1 MAEGG
6 VQEGKTLKE
15 LEKEITCS
23 VCQEHYTEPK
33 VLPCLHYYCKECVL
47 RLALRTASN
56 KPFSCPECRKETTL
70 PDGGVEELRTAF
82 FINRLKSNFSALERV
97 HGKIEVTCE
106 GCNSGSKAKA
116 FCRHCAVFICKDC
129 VLSHKKIRV
138 FSSHEVASLEDLKQ
152 GRAKQIAVAE
162 PATKKCSIH
171 EEPLLI
177 YCYDCDSLICRDCT
191 VIDHRDH
198 KFQFSK
204 VAAPEMKKCLLE
216 DLVPF
221 KLVSTK
227 FSTAADVI
235 ATAKCEV
242 EAQRKCLVD
251 RIEAS
256 FERLHHILEKR
267 KKELV
272 QEAVNKVD
280 EKVEKLSAQEKNILT
295 ANAEVQSIVE
305 YTERFVGHCSDNE
318 VMSMHTDIR
327 RQIKREI
334 EEHSKSR
341 RSLEPVEEADVGVE
355 VKCEEELQQLCQ
367 TKAKITQLGVDPA
380 QCTVTGEGAESAE
393 IHQTAE
399 VTLTTRLSNNKTTRR
414 STEVLSELKSL
425 YNGSV
430 MKCNVDQSGP
440 GEYCIQYTPTVRGS
454 HELTV
459 SVDGQQVAGSP
470 FPVFVSISPTQLGK
484 PVKVW
489 VNITNPRGITTN
501 SENNVIVVG
510 DKVCIIKLDKNEK
523 KTVLVSNSLSQLTNL
538 MGIATDS
545 EDNIYCTD
553 RQSNKIMKCDKN
565 GGNVQVYEVQQVA
578 GPGHR
583 GVAVVGDEV
592 MLCER
597 NNEGTIMIYDR
608 ELKYKRSIQQDGAGE
623 FYYIS
628 ADLHSNIYVSD
639 CDYEYIRVFSKEG
652 VFLHSFG
659 CDSNGVKRLEGPY
672 GVCVSGCYV
681 YVINFNGDF
690 VSVFTTSGDYV
701 TSFGQRGR
709 GVGDF
714 CVPYGVCVDKDGF
727 VHVAE
732 WCNHR
737 VQCF

>member
-70 PDGGVEELRTAF
+70 PEGGVEELRTAF

-106 GCNSGSKAKA
+106 GCNSGSKAEA

-129 VLSHKKIRV
+129 VLSHKKIQV

-221 KLVSTK
+221 KEVSTK
-227 FSTAADVI
+227 FSTSADVI

-251 RIEAS
+251 TIEAS
-256 FERLHHILEKR
+256 FERLHHILEER

-334 EEHSKSR
+334 EEHSKPET
-341 RSLEPVEEADVGVE
+341 SLEPVEEADVGVE
-355 VKCEEELQQLCQ
+355 VRCEEELQQLCQ
-367 TKAKITQLGVDPA
+367 TKAKITQLGADPTK
-380 QCTVTGEGAESAE
+380 CTVSGEGAESAE
-393 IHQTAE
+393 VHQTAE

-414 STEVLSELKSL
+414 STEVVSELKSL

-440 GEYCIQYTPTVRGS
+440 GEYRIQYTPTVRGR

-470 FPVFVSISPTQLGK
+470 FPVFVSISPTQLDK

-489 VNITNPRGITTN
+489 GDIDTPCGITTN
-501 SENNVIVVG
+501 SENNVIVFEEVG
-510 DKVCIIKLDKNEK
+510 DIIKLDKNEK
-523 KTVLVSNSLSQLTNL
+523 RTVLVSYSLSQLVEL
-538 MGIATDS
+538 QGIATDS
-545 EDNIYCTD
+545 EDNIHCTD
-553 RQSNKIMKCDKN
+553 LESNKIMKCDKN
-565 GGNVQVYEVQQVA
+565 GGNVQVYVVQQVA

-597 NNEGTIMIYDR
+597 FNEGTIMIYDR
-608 ELKYKRSIQQDGAGE
+608 ELKYKRRIQQDDAG
-623 FYYIS
+623 
-628 ADLHSNIYVSD
+628 
-639 CDYEYIRVFSKEG
+639 
-652 VFLHSFG
+652 
-659 CDSNGVKRLEGPY
+659 
-672 GVCVSGCYV
+672 
-681 YVINFNGDF
+681 
-690 VSVFTTSGDYV
+690 
-701 TSFGQRGR
+701 
-709 GVGDF
+709 
-714 CVPYGVCVDKDGF
+714 
-727 VHVAE
+727 
-732 WCNHR
+732 
-737 VQCF
+737 

>member
-70 PDGGVEELRTAF
+70 PEGGVEELRTAF

-106 GCNSGSKAKA
+106 GCNSGSKAEA

-129 VLSHKKIRV
+129 VLSHKKIKV
-138 FSSHEVASLEDLKQ
+138 FSSHEVVSLEDLKQ

-191 VIDHRDH
+191 VIDHKDH

-221 KLVSTK
+221 KEVSTK

-235 ATAKCEV
+235 ATTKCEV

-251 RIEAS
+251 TIEAS

-280 EKVEKLSAQEKNILT
+280 EKVEKLSAQEKKILT

-334 EEHSKSR
+334 EEHSKPET
-341 RSLEPVEEADVGVE
+341 SLEPVEEADVGVE
-355 VKCEEELQQLCQ
+355 VRCEEELQQLCQ
-367 TKAKITQLGVDPA
+367 TKAKITQLGADPTK
-380 QCTVTGEGAESAE
+380 CTVTGEGAESAE
-393 IHQTAE
+393 VHQTAK

-414 STEVLSELKSL
+414 STEVVSELKSL
-425 YNGSV
+425 YNGSI
-430 MKCNVDQSGP
+430 MKYNVDQSGP
-440 GEYCIQYTPTVRGS
+440 GEYRIQYTPTVRGR

-489 VNITNPRGITTN
+489 GGIDTPRGITTN
-501 SENNVIVVG
+501 SENNVIVVEEEG
-510 DKVCIIKLDKNEK
+510 CIIKLDKNRK
-523 KTVLVSNSLSQLTNL
+523 KTVLVSHLLSQLITL
-538 MGIATDS
+538 DGIATDS

-553 RQSNKIMKCDKN
+553 YESNKIMKCDKN

-592 MLCER
+592 MLCEH
-597 NNEGTIMIYDR
+597 NNEGTIMIYDK
-608 ELKYKRSIQQDGAGE
+608 ELKYKRRIQQDGAGK
-623 FYYIS
+623 FRYLS
-628 ADLHSNIYVSD
+628 ADFHSNIYVTD
-639 CDYEYIRVFSKEG
+639 CDNEYIRVFSKEG

-672 GVCVSGCYV
+672 GVCVSGSYV
-681 YVINFNGDF
+681 YVADFYGDY

-701 TSFGQRGR
+701 TSFGQCGKDE
-709 GVGDF
+709 GDLDGPF
-714 CVPYGVCVDKDGF
+714 GVCVDKDGF
-727 VHVAE
+727 VYVADY
-732 WCNHR
+732 CNDR

>member
-1 MAEGG
+1 MAEGV

-56 KPFSCPECRKETTL
+56 KPFSCPECRKQTTL
-70 PDGGVEELRTAF
+70 PEGGVEELRTAF
-82 FINRLKSNFSALERV
+82 FINHWRSNFSALERV

-106 GCNSGSKAKA
+106 GCNSGSKAEA

-129 VLSHKKIRV
+129 VLSHQKMKV
-138 FSSHEVASLEDLKQ
+138 FSSHEIASLEDLKQ

-191 VIDHRDH
+191 VIDHIDH

-221 KLVSTK
+221 KEASTK

-235 ATAKCEV
+235 ATTKCEV

-251 RIEAS
+251 TIEAS
-256 FERLHHILEKR
+256 FERLHHILEER

-280 EKVEKLSAQEKNILT
+280 QKVEKLSAQEKKILT

-334 EEHSKSR
+334 EEHSKSETR
-341 RSLEPVEEADVGVE
+341 LEPVEEADVGVE
-355 VKCEEELQQLCQ
+355 VRCAEELQRLCQ
-367 TKAKITQLGVDPA
+367 TKAKIILGVDPA
-380 QCTVTGEGAESAE
+380 QCTVSGEGAESAE
-393 IHQTAE
+393 VHQTAE

-414 STEVLSELKSL
+414 STEVVSELKSL

-440 GEYCIQYTPTVRGS
+440 GEYRIQYTPTVRGR

-489 VNITNPRGITTN
+489 NYINYPRGITTN

-510 DKVCIIKLDKNEK
+510 DKGCIIKLDKNEK
-523 KTVLVSNSLSQLTNL
+523 RTVLVSNLLSQFTKL

-545 EDNIYCTD
+545 EDNIYCTNYN
-553 RQSNKIMKCDKN
+553 SNKITKCDKN

-578 GPGHR
+578 SPGHR

-592 MLCER
+592 RLCEQ

-608 ELKYKRSIQQDGAGE
+608 ELKYKRSIELDDAGE
-623 FYYIS
+623 FLYIS
-628 ADLHSNIYVSD
+628 THLHSNIYVT
-639 CDYEYIRVFSKEG
+639 DYHEYIRVFSKEG

-659 CDSNGVKRLEGPY
+659 CDSNGVKRLERPY

-681 YVINFNGDF
+681 YVTDFDGDN

-701 TSFGQRGR
+701 TSFCQHGKDE
-709 GVGDF
+709 GDLDG
-714 CVPYGVCVDKDGF
+714 PYGVCVDKDGF
-727 VHVAE
+727 VYVAD
-732 WCNHR
+732 CFNDR

>member
-70 PDGGVEELRTAF
+70 PEGGVEELRTAF

-106 GCNSGSKAKA
+106 GCNSGSKAEA

-129 VLSHKKIRV
+129 VLSHKKIKV

-221 KLVSTK
+221 KQVSTK

-235 ATAKCEV
+235 ATTKCEV

-251 RIEAS
+251 TIEAS
-256 FERLHHILEKR
+256 FVRLHHILEER

-280 EKVEKLSAQEKNILT
+280 EKVEMLSAQEKKILT

-334 EEHSKSR
+334 EEHSKSVT
-341 RSLEPVEEADVGVE
+341 SLEPVEEVDVGVE
-355 VKCEEELQQLCQ
+355 VRCEEELQQLCQ
-367 TKAKITQLGVDPA
+367 TKAKIILGVDPA
-380 QCTVTGEGAESAE
+380 QCTVSGEGAESAE
-393 IHQTAE
+393 VHQTAE

-414 STEVLSELKSL
+414 STEVVSELKSL
-425 YNGSV
+425 YDGSV

-440 GEYCIQYTPTVRGS
+440 GEYRIQYTPTVRGR

-489 VNITNPRGITTN
+489 DDIDTPCGITTN
-501 SENNVIVVG
+501 SENNVIVVEEEG
-510 DKVCIIKLDKNEK
+510 CIIKLDKNRK
-523 KTVLVSNSLSQLTNL
+523 KTVLVSHLQSQLITL
-538 MGIATDS
+538 DDIATDS

-553 RQSNKIMKCDKN
+553 YESNKIMKCDKN
-565 GGNVQVYEVQQVA
+565 GGNVQVYEVHQVV

-608 ELKYKRSIQQDGAGE
+608 ELKYKRRIQQDGAGE

-628 ADLHSNIYVSD
+628 ADLRSNIYVTECD
-639 CDYEYIRVFSKEG
+639 CEYIRVFSKEG

-659 CDSNGVKRLEGPY
+659 CDSNGVKRLETPY

-681 YVINFNGDF
+681 YVTDFDGDN
-690 VSVFTTSGDYV
+690 VSAFTTSGDYV
-701 TSFGQRGR
+701 ISFGQRGKDE
-709 GVGDF
+709 GDLVG
-714 CVPYGVCVDKDGF
+714 PNGVCVDKDGF
-727 VHVAE
+727 VHVAD
-732 WCNHR
+732 CSNHR

>member
-1 MAEGG
+1 MAESV

-70 PDGGVEELRTAF
+70 PEGGVEELRTAF

-97 HGKIEVTCE
+97 HGKIEVRCE
-106 GCNSGSKAKA
+106 GCNSGSKAEA

-129 VLSHKKIRV
+129 VLSHKKLKV

-204 VAAPEMKKCLLE
+204 LEAPAIKENLLE
-216 DLVPF
+216 DLAPF
-221 KLVSTK
+221 QKVLTQLSNAVEDVCTTK
-227 FSTAADVI
+227 H
-235 ATAKCEV
+235 EV
-242 EAQRKCLVD
+242 EAQSASILGS
-251 RIEAS
+251 IETS
-256 FERLHHILEKR
+256 FQRLFDILEKR
-267 KKELV
+267 KKELEEEV
-272 QEAVNKVD
+272 SNKVHD
-280 EKVEKLSAQEKNILT
+280 KVKKLSAQEKELSLDI
-295 ANAEVQSIVE
+295 AKVQSIVE

-334 EEHSKSR
+334 EEHSKSGR
-341 RSLEPVEEADVGVE
+341 NLEPVEEVDMGVE
-355 VKCEEELQQLCQ
+355 VRCEEELQQLCQ
-367 TKAKITQLGVDPA
+367 EKAKIILGADPA
-380 QCTVTGEGAESAE
+380 QCTVSGEGAESAE
-393 IHQTAE
+393 VHQTAE

-414 STEVLSELKSL
+414 STEVVSELKSL

-440 GEYCIQYTPTVRGS
+440 GEYRIQYTPTVRGR

-484 PVKVW
+484 PVKVLEN
-489 VNITNPRGITTN
+489 VKSPQDIITN
-501 SENNVIVVG
+501 SENNVIVVEDRRNIVMF
-510 DKVCIIKLDKNEK
+510 DKTGEK
-523 KTVLVSNSLSQLTNL
+523 KILVTHSESQLTKL
-538 MGIATDS
+538 EGIATDS

-553 RQSNKIMKCDKN
+553 DDSNKIMKCDKN

-578 GPGHR
+578 GPGYL

-592 MLCER
+592 MLCECE
-597 NNEGTIMIYDR
+597 NKGTIMIYDR
-608 ELKYKRSIQQDGAGE
+608 ELKYKRRIQHGSEECFLDVSCVVHG
-623 FYYIS
+623 
-628 ADLHSNIYVSD
+628 NIYCISD
-639 CDYEYIRVFSKEG
+639 EVLVFSNDG
-652 VFLHSFG
+652 VFLRSFG
-659 CDSNGVKRLEGPY
+659 RDSNGVNRLQNPY
-672 GVCVSGCYV
+672 CVCVSGCHV
-681 YVINFNGDF
+681 YVTNHGGNT

-701 TSFGQRGR
+701 TSFGQRGC

-714 CVPYGVCVDKDGF
+714 YGPYGVCVDKDGF
-727 VHVAE
+727 VHVPDLI
-732 WCNHR
+732 NNR
-737 VQCF
+737 IQSF

>member
-1 MAEGG
+1 MAEGV

-56 KPFSCPECRKETTL
+56 KPFSCPECREETTL
-70 PDGGVEELRTAF
+70 PEGGVEELRTAF
-82 FINRLKSNFSALERV
+82 FINRLRSNFSALERV

-106 GCNSGSKAKA
+106 GCNSGSKAEA
-116 FCRHCAVFICKDC
+116 FCRHCAVFICKEC
-129 VLSHKKIRV
+129 VLSHKKLKAY
-138 FSSHEVASLEDLKQ
+138 SSHEVASLEDLKQ

-221 KLVSTK
+221 KEVSTK

-235 ATAKCEV
+235 ATTRCEV

-251 RIEAS
+251 TIEAS
-256 FERLHHILEKR
+256 FERLHHILEER

-280 EKVEKLSAQEKNILT
+280 EKVEMLSAQEKKILT

-334 EEHSKSR
+334 EEHSKSET
-341 RSLEPVEEADVGVE
+341 SLEPVEVDVGVE
-355 VKCEEELQQLCQ
+355 VRCEEELQQLCQ
-367 TKAKITQLGVDPA
+367 TKAKIILGVDPA
-380 QCTVTGEGAESAE
+380 QCTVSGEGAESAE
-393 IHQTAE
+393 VYQTAE

-414 STEVLSELKSL
+414 STEVVSELKSL

-440 GEYCIQYTPTVRGS
+440 GEYRIQYTPTVRGR

-489 VNITNPRGITTN
+489 VNINYPRGITTN

-510 DKVCIIKLDKNEK
+510 DKGCILKLDKNEK

-538 MGIATDS
+538 IGIATDS

-553 RQSNKIMKCDKN
+553 RESNKIMKCDKN
-565 GGNVQVYEVQQVA
+565 GGNVQVYEVHQVV

-592 MLCER
+592 MLCEH
-597 NNEGTIMIYDR
+597 NNEGNIMIYDR
-608 ELKYKRSIQQDGAGE
+608 ELKHKRHIQQDDAGE

-628 ADLHSNIYVSD
+628 ADLHSNIYVT
-639 CDYEYIRVFSKEG
+639 DYHEYIRVFSKEG

-659 CDSNGVKRLEGPY
+659 CDSNGVARLETPY

-681 YVINFNGDF
+681 YVTDFDGDN

-701 TSFGQRGR
+701 TSFGQCGNNED
-709 GVGDF
+709 DF
-714 CVPYGVCVDKDGF
+714 LGPYGVCVDKDGF
-727 VHVAE
+727 VYVADC
-732 WCNHR
+732 CNHR

>member
-1 MAEGG
+1 MAESV
-6 VQEGKTLKE
+6 VQEGKTLEE

-47 RLALRTASN
+47 RLAPRTASN
-56 KPFSCPECRKETTL
+56 KPFSCPECCKETIL
-70 PDGGVEELRTAF
+70 PEGGVEELRTAF
-82 FINRLKSNFSALERV
+82 FINRLKSNFSALKRV
-97 HGKIEVTCE
+97 HGKIEVRCE
-106 GCNSGSKAKA
+106 GCNSGSKAEA
-116 FCRHCAVFICKDC
+116 FCCHCAVFICKDC
-129 VLSHKKIRV
+129 VLSHKKLKV

-204 VAAPEMKKCLLE
+204 LEAPAIKESLLE
-216 DLVPF
+216 ALAPF
-221 KLVSTK
+221 QEITTKLSNAVKDVCTTK
-227 FSTAADVI
+227 H
-235 ATAKCEV
+235 EV
-242 EAQRKCLVD
+242 EAQSASILGS
-251 RIEAS
+251 IETS
-256 FERLHHILEKR
+256 FQRLFDILERR
-267 KKELV
+267 KKELEEEV
-272 QEAVNKVD
+272 S
-280 EKVEKLSAQEKNILT
+280 EKVHDKVKKLSAQEKELSLDI
-295 ANAEVQSIVE
+295 AKVHSIVE
-305 YTERFVGHCSDNE
+305 YTERFIGHCSDNE

-334 EEHSKSR
+334 EEHRKSG

-355 VKCEEELQQLCQ
+355 VRCEEELQQLYQ
-367 TKAKITQLGVDPA
+367 TKAKVTQLGVDPA
-380 QCTVTGEGAESAE
+380 WCIVSGEGAESAE
-393 IHQTAE
+393 VHQTAE

-414 STEVLSELKSL
+414 STEVVSELKSL

-440 GEYCIQYTPTVRGS
+440 GEYRIQYTPTVRGR

-489 VNITNPRGITTN
+489 VNIMRPRGITTN

-510 DKVCIIKLDKNEK
+510 DKRNIVMFDKTGEK
-523 KTVLVSNSLSQLTNL
+523 KILVTRSESQLTEL
-538 MGIATDS
+538 EGIATDS

-553 RQSNKIMKCDKN
+553 FKSNKIMKCDKN
-565 GGNVQVYEVQQVA
+565 GSNVQVYEVYQVA
-578 GPGHR
+578 GPGYS

-597 NNEGTIMIYDR
+597 FNKGNIMIYDR
-608 ELKYKRSIQQDGAGE
+608 ELKYKRRIQRDSEKNFLLVSCDVHGNL
-623 FYYIS
+623 YCIS
-628 ADLHSNIYVSD
+628 DKVQ
-639 CDYEYIRVFSKEG
+639 VFSNDG
-652 VFLHSFG
+652 VFLRSFG
-659 CDSNGVKRLEGPY
+659 CDSNGVNRLQNPY
-672 GVCVSGCYV
+672 YVCVSGCYV
-681 YVINFNGDF
+681 YVTNFGCHN

-701 TSFGQRGR
+701 TSFGQHGR

-714 CVPYGVCVDKDGF
+714 YGPYGVCVDKDGF
-727 VHVAE
+727 VHVADLI
-732 WCNHR
+732 NNR
-737 VQCF
+737 IQNF